1 MPLPISTIILAFA
14 VTISLAENSILYGLV
29 PFLLA
34 FLLEVGRSIAAR
46 SEAVEL
52 EEAMKI

>member
-1 MPLPISTIILAFA
+1 MPLPISTIILVFA

-34 FLLEVGRSIAAR
+34 FLLEVGRAVAAR
-46 SEAVEL
+46 GEVEEDQRQL
-52 EEAMKI
+52 SL